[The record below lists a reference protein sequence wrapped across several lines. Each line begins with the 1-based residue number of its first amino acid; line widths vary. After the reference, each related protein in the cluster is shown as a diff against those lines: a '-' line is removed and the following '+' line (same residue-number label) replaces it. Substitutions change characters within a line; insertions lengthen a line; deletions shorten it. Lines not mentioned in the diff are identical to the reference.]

1 MAINVFQVV
10 KLLRERRPVV
20 LPDVIADLHT
30 GIFSDMTQREFLY
43 FWQLGKQ
50 GKFSD
55 THIMREGENQNSLFL
70 VLSGEPLVK
79 RDGALLAKLK
89 RGEFVGEISFIT
101 KEPASADVY
110 AESEV
115 NFIEWNQDELR
126 KMRTI
131 NPTFW
136 TKLNNILGKDLA
148 KKIKYNSIIKTEL
161 TEQLESTD

>member
-1 MAINVFQVV
+1 M
-10 KLLRERRPVV
+10 
-20 LPDVIADLHT
+20 
-30 GIFSDMTQREFLY
+30 
-43 FWQLGKQ
+43 
-50 GKFSD
+50 
-55 THIMREGENQNSLFL
+55 
-70 VLSGEPLVK
+70 VK
-79 RDGALLAKLK
+79 RDGALLAKLN

-115 NFIEWNQDELR
+115 NFIEWDQDELR

-148 KKIKYNSIIKTEL
+148 KKIKHNSIIKTEL
-161 TEQLESTD
+161 TEQSESSD

>member
-1 MAINVFQVV
+1 VLYKEID
-10 KLLRERRPVV
+10 LLKKSYIA
-20 LPDVIADLHT
+20 LPDVIADLHS
-30 GIFSDMTQREFLY
+30 GIFNDMTQREFLY

-50 GKFSD
+50 GKLSD
-55 THIMREGENQNSLFL
+55 TYLIRVEEKQNSLFL

-79 RDGALLAKLK
+79 RNDALVTKLH
-89 RGEFVGEISFIT
+89 RGEFVGEISFVT

-126 KMRTI
+126 KLKTS

-136 TKLNNILGKDLA
+136 AKLNDILGKDLA
-148 KKIKYNSIIKTEL
+148 KKIKNNSIIKNL
-161 TEQLESTD
+161 